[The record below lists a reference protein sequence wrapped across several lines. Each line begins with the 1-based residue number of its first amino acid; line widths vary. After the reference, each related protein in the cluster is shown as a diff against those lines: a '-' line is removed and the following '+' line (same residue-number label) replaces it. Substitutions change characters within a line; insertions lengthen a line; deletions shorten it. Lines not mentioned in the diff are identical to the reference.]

1 MTHIYWASV
10 VCQALLSMHQL
21 IESKRWFLDL
31 SGETP
36 HRSTIF
42 LSCQFWWLSNLV
54 KLDSDRHICLGLSH
68 ACVIWV
74 QLTCSFQTLSGIGS
88 VYTDDV
94 SDWWLERNKAIRQ
107 GPELTHCSLL
117 HCLIAWQFCPCVC
130 FQSAVSLTHFWVRQ
144 QSPIL
149 TSVGDDP
156 RRLLIFCT

>member
-1 MTHIYWASV
+1 MPGFAFHAS
-10 VCQALLSMHQL
+10 A
-21 IESKRWFLDL
+21 
-31 SGETP
+31 
-36 HRSTIF
+36 HRIQEVISRLEWRNPSQVNGWLPFQGKTIF

-88 VYTDDV
+88 VYMDDV